1 MSARVTEQQRQ
12 ALKMA
17 ASWFATLCAGDAT
30 SQQHARWQ
38 QWHQQHEVHR
48 WAWQRVESLQSQLQ
62 KMPEDIG
69 YRALNQA
76 HLHAHQTRR
85 RVLKSMLLLL
95 GVGGS
100 WQLWRSPTAV
110 GLRADYHTT
119 TGETLRLTLQDG
131 STLMLNTASA
141 VQVSYSNSQRLIR
154 LMQGEIA
161 ITTAPDAQARPF
173 LVATGQGMLRALGTE
188 FSVRQWE
195 EMSGLAVQQH
205 AVEVTLN
212 DRPSEPY
219 RVDQGQM
226 LRFSQH
232 HFEPVTP
239 LNDTSFSW
247 TQGVLSV
254 SNRRLVEVLDEVGR
268 YRPGRLDCAD
278 DAADLRVSGTWP
290 LQDTDRLL
298 AVLAQTLPIQ
308 IHTFSRYWVRVS
320 KKK

>member
-1 MSARVTEQQRQ
+1 MKSGITEQQRQ

-17 ASWFATLCAGDAT
+17 AGWFATLCAGDAT
-30 SQQHARWQ
+30 PQQHARWQ
-38 QWHQQHEVHR
+38 QWHQQNDIHR

-62 KMPEDIG
+62 KLPGDIG
-69 YRALNQA
+69 YRTLNQA
-76 HLHAHQTRR
+76 HLHTQQTRR

-100 WQLWRSPTAV
+100 WQLWRSPAAV
-110 GLRADYHTT
+110 GLRADYHTM
-119 TGETLRLTLQDG
+119 TGETRRLTLQDG

-141 VQVSYSNSQRLIR
+141 VQVSYSDSQRLIY
-154 LMQGEIA
+154 LIQGEIA
-161 ITTAPDAQARPF
+161 ITTATDAQARPF
-173 LVATGQGMLRALGTE
+173 LVATRQGVLRALGTE
-188 FSVRQWE
+188 FSVRQWDG
-195 EMSGLAVQQH
+195 SCGLAVQQH
-205 AVEVTLN
+205 AVEVRLS
-212 DRPSEPY
+212 DRPDEPH

-232 HFEPVTP
+232 HFEPLRP
-239 LNDTSFSW
+239 LNSTSDSW

-254 SNRRLVEVLDEVGR
+254 SNRRLAEVLDEVAR

-298 AVLAQTLPIQ
+298 TVLAQTLPIK

-320 KKK
+320 KK